1 MKVCKT
7 YIKPFESPR
16 RSVKIKITLFSL
28 RPGLGREELT
38 KKSCFHLG
46 DFNITDNI
54 SVCLLSAD
62 PTWPHW
68 FIWFQSRSYLPID
81 GFKPWNIC
89 CHHFCELIYIKSC
102 LEFIWILPQLF
113 QNGDNVVNQ
122 YTIYR
127 TANKQWQTLKYS
139 STTLWI
145 LNHFLIA
152 FKVLVFIFTP

>member
-46 DFNITDNI
+46 DSSITDNI
-54 SVCLLSAD
+54 CLFTQRWTHL
-62 PTWPHW
+62 TTLVYLVL
-68 FIWFQSRSYLPID
+68 IRSYLPID

-122 YTIYR
+122 YTINR
-127 TANKQWQTLKYS
+127 TASKQWQTLRYS

-152 FKVLVFIFTP
+152 FKVLVLIFTP